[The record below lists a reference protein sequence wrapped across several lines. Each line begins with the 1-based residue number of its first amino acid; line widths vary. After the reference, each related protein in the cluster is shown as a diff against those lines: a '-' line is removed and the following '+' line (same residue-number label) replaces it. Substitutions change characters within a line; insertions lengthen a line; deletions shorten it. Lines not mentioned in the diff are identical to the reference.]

1 MAFHLEEVVPWGRSF
16 EEYRRMFALSDKDLS
31 ERILGCADGPASFNS
46 GLTKR
51 GGKIVSVDPLY
62 RFSREEI
69 RNRIDQVFEPVL
81 GETRK
86 NAHEFVWE
94 TIPSVEI
101 LAQTRRKAMDEFLD
115 DYPEGLEE
123 ERYIDASLPDL
134 PFREKEF
141 QLAICSHY
149 LFLYSPH
156 LSLDFHLQSIRE
168 LCRVA
173 REVRIFPLLELGAVS
188 SRHLDEI
195 QKKLRKQEYTV
206 SIVPVNYEFQRGG
219 NRMMKVRNDATV

>member
-1 MAFHLEEVVPWGRSF
+1 MAFRLEEVVPWGRSF
-16 EEYRRMFALSDKDLS
+16 EEYQAMFALSDKDLS
-31 ERILGCADGPASFNS
+31 EPILGCADGPASFNT

-51 GGKIVSVDPLY
+51 GGKIVSADPLY

-69 RNRIDQVFEPVL
+69 RNRIDQIFETVL

-94 TIPSVEI
+94 MIPSVEA
-101 LAQTRRKAMDEFLD
+101 LGRRRREAMDDFLD
-115 DYPEGLEE
+115 DYPEGLDE
-123 ERYIDASLPDL
+123 ERYIDASLPEL

-141 QLAICSHY
+141 DLALCSHY

-156 LSLDFHLQSIRE
+156 LSHDFHLRSIRE

-173 REVRIFPLLELGAVS
+173 REVRIFPLLELGAVP

-195 QKKLRKQEYTV
+195 QKDLQEQGYTV
-206 SIVPVNYEFQRGG
+206 SIVPVDYEFQRGG
-219 NRMMKVRNDATV
+219 NRMMKVRNYATV

>member
-1 MAFHLEEVVPWGRSF
+1 MSFRLEEVVPWGRSF

-69 RNRIDQVFEPVL
+69 RNRIDQIFETVL

-101 LAQTRRKAMDEFLD
+101 LAQTRRKAMDEFLN
-115 DYPEGLEE
+115 DYSKGLEK
-123 ERYIDASLPDL
+123 ERYIDASLPEL
-134 PFREKEF
+134 PFRDKEF
-141 QLAICSHY
+141 ELALCSHY

-195 QKKLRKQEYTV
+195 QKKLREQEYTV
-206 SIVPVNYEFQRGG
+206 SILSVDYEFQRGG

>member
-1 MAFHLEEVVPWGRSF
+1 MSFRLEEVVPWGRSF

-69 RNRIDQVFEPVL
+69 RNRIDQIFETVL

-115 DYPEGLEE
+115 DYSKGLEK
-123 ERYIDASLPDL
+123 ERYINASLPEL

-141 QLAICSHY
+141 ELALCSHY

-195 QKKLRKQEYTV
+195 QKKLREQEYTV
-206 SIVPVNYEFQRGG
+206 SILSVDYEFQRGG
-219 NRMMKVRNDATV
+219 NRMMKVRNDVAV

>member
-1 MAFHLEEVVPWGRSF
+1 MAFRLEEVVPLGRSF
-16 EEYRRMFALSDKDLS
+16 EEYRRMFALSDRDLTQ
-31 ERILGCADGPASFNS
+31 RILGCADGPASFNS

-51 GGKIVSVDPLY
+51 GGEIVSVDPLY

-69 RNRIDQVFEPVL
+69 RNRIDQVFGTVL
-81 GETRK
+81 DETRK
-86 NAHEFVWE
+86 NAHEFVWGA
-94 TIPSVEI
+94 IPSVGVLGE
-101 LAQTRRKAMDEFLD
+101 TRRKAMDEFLE
-115 DYPEGLEE
+115 DYPEGRDKK
-123 ERYIDASLPDL
+123 RYIDASLPEL

-141 QLAICSHY
+141 ELALCSHY

-156 LSLDFHLQSIRE
+156 LSLDFHLWSIRE

-195 QKKLRKQEYTV
+195 QKKLWEREYTV
-206 SIVPVNYEFQRGG
+206 SIVSVDYEFQRGG
-219 NRMMKVRNDATV
+219 NRMMKVRNDVAV

>member
-1 MAFHLEEVVPWGRSF
+1 MSFRLEEVVPWGRSF

-69 RNRIDQVFEPVL
+69 RNRIDQIFETVL

-115 DYPEGLEE
+115 DYSKGLEK
-123 ERYIDASLPDL
+123 ERYINASLPEL

-141 QLAICSHY
+141 ELALCSHY

-195 QKKLRKQEYTV
+195 QKKLREQEYTV
-206 SIVPVNYEFQRGG
+206 SILSVDYEFQRGG